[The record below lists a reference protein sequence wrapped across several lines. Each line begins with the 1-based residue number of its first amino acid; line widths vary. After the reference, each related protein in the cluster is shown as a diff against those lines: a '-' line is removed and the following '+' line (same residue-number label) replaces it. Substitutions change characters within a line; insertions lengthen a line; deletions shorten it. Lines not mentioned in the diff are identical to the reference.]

1 MHKLT
6 LFCLLLQSLFIFQT
20 TVNCVENGSEQKS
33 VQTAS
38 ISGLATNLINGGFN
52 IAKKFTVFTAVQI
65 KGCVY
70 AGKA

>member
-6 LFCLLLQSLFIFQT
+6 LLCLLLQSLFIFQT
-20 TVNCVENGSEQKS
+20 VNCAKNRSEQKL

-38 ISGLATNLINGGFN
+38 NPGLTSNLINGGFK
-52 IAKKFTVFTAVQI
+52 IAKKIIAFTAVQI